1 MLIINITY
9 SKLKILQTLRFPSG
23 WMGSRFLKA
32 SFGQEEV
39 TPLLDGS
46 LTRAPVEWWEF
57 EMISFFPH
65 LVIIIFSNFNQRLW
79 SWKRETH
86 YSCTEIISTM
96 LSTTLSSV
104 SLCSDHIAEE
114 KTFEKKLLN
123 HKNPQA
129 IDYKDQC
136 WGNQSLFIGLL
147 AFAKLGS
154 EEDIWWHLCY
164 GCKIILL

>member
-1 MLIINITY
+1 MIILNITY
-9 SKLKILQTLRFPSG
+9 FKLKILQTLRFPSG

-39 TPLLDGS
+39 TPLLVGS

-65 LVIIIFSNFNQRLW
+65 LVIIIFLILTKDSGAERGRHITAVRRL
-79 SWKRETH
+79 SAQCSQPLCPLCH
-86 YSCTEIISTM
+86 CVLII
-96 LSTTLSSV
+96 LQKKKL
-104 SLCSDHIAEE
+104 L
-114 KTFEKKLLN
+114 KKKLLN